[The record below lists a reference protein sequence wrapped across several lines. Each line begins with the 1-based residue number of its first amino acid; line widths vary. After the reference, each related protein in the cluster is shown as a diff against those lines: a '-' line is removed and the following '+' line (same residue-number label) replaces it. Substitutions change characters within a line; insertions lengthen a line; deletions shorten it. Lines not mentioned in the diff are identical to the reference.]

1 MSKEYKS
8 YDGILI
14 EPYNFSDKKTS
25 VNNYI
30 KYMLAR
36 TQSMFKYDNLPDT
49 IPQRMLEL
57 YLQSKGNCVIT
68 NVNGELYALVG
79 GLGGEPDAYYR
90 PTLYTVANPFLK
102 FNKVLK
108 INEDCVLIYNDSLMT
123 GLMPMFSRYAT
134 QLVENDISMNIA
146 DINSRIISLI
156 SATDDRTRISAQ
168 QYLKDV
174 TDGKLGIIADNSLI
188 NEDSIKAQVFGN
200 SSSSETIKNLIE
212 YHRYIKASWFNDLG
226 LNANYNMKR
235 EAINSSESALNDDAL
250 LPLIDDMLKCRK
262 DAVDKINKMF
272 GTNITVSLNSSWE
285 DNVKELELEQENM
298 KVESKTVTEDKTED
312 TTVNKEESEDKED
325 EQNSTE

>member
-1 MSKEYKS
+1 MSKEYK
-8 YDGILI
+8 YFDGILI

-68 NVNGELYALVG
+68 KVDGELYALVG

-156 SATDDRTRISAQ
+156 SATDDRTRTSAE
-168 QYLKDV
+168 QYLKNV
-174 TDGKLGIIADNSLI
+174 TEGKLGIIADNSLI
-188 NEDSIKAQVFGN
+188 NDDSIKAQVFGN
-200 SSSSETIKNLIE
+200 SSSSDTIKNLIE
-212 YHRYIKASWFNDLG
+212 YHQYIKASWFNDLG

-262 DAVDKINKMF
+262 DAVDKINEMY

-285 DNVKELELEQENM
+285 DNVKELELEQDIM
-298 KVESKTVTEDKTED
+298 KTESKQTSED
-312 TTVNKEESEDKED
+312 TTVNKEESEDNEY
-325 EQNSTE
+325 EQDSTE

>member
-1 MSKEYKS
+1 MSNEYKY

-123 GLMPMFSRYAT
+123 GLMPMFSRYAS

-200 SSSSETIKNLIE
+200 SSSSDTIKNLIE
-212 YHRYIKASWFNDLG
+212 YHQYIKASWFNDLG

-262 DAVDKINKMF
+262 DAIDKINKMF

-298 KVESKTVTEDKTED
+298 RTESENI
-312 TTVNKEESEDKED
+312 TVNKEESEDNED

>member
-1 MSKEYKS
+1 MSKEYKY
-8 YDGILI
+8 YDGIVI
-14 EPYNFSDKKTS
+14 EPYNFSDKKKCI
-25 VNNYI
+25 NNYI
-30 KYMLAR
+30 RYMLSR

-68 NVNGELYALVG
+68 KVNDELYALVG

-90 PTLYTVANPFLK
+90 PTLYTVANPYLK

-108 INEDCVLIYNDSLMT
+108 IDEDCVLIYNDSLMT

-156 SATDDRTRISAQ
+156 SATDDRTRTSAE

-174 TDGKLGIIADNSLI
+174 TEGKLGIIADNSLI
-188 NEDSIKAQVFGN
+188 NDDSIKAQVFGN
-200 SSSSETIKNLIE
+200 SSSSDTIKNLIE
-212 YHRYIKASWFNDLG
+212 YHQYIKASWFNDLG

-262 DAVDKINKMF
+262 EAIDKINEMF
-272 GTNITVSLNSSWE
+272 GTNITVSLSSSWE
-285 DNVKELELEQENM
+285 DNVEELNLEQEIM
-298 KVESKTVTEDKTED
+298 SSEAETVTENEKD
-312 TTVNKEESEDKED
+312 TTVDKQESEDKED
-325 EQNSTE
+325 E

>member
-1 MSKEYKS
+1 MSNEYKY

-68 NVNGELYALVG
+68 KVNGELYALVG

-108 INEDCVLIYNDSLMT
+108 INEDCVLIYNDSLMI

-188 NEDSIKAQVFGN
+188 NDNSIKAQVFGN
-200 SSSSETIKNLIE
+200 STSSDTIKNLIE
-212 YHRYIKASWFNDLG
+212 YHQYIKASWFNDLG

-285 DNVKELELEQENM
+285 DNVEELELEHENM
-298 KVESKTVTEDKTED
+298 IAESKTED

-325 EQNSTE
+325 EQDSTE